1 MKPRFSKKRNAAMTL
16 VEVLVIIAVLAV
28 MFALIDFGPSQRG
41 KRKTQWIICINNLKQ
56 IGLAYRI
63 WAGDN
68 NDKYPMQVST
78 TNGGTMELVAD
89 GKNVWRNFLVMSNE
103 LSTPKILF
111 CPADAGR
118 ICATNFSNDLKDKI
132 SYFFGVDANPK
143 DPQMLLSGD
152 DNFAISGIPV
162 KSGLLEIS
170 SNTPIAWTSARH
182 KFAGNIGLA
191 DGSVQQVSNSELTNS
206 LQPTG
211 SATIRLAIP

>member
-1 MKPRFSKKRNAAMTL
+1 MKPRLSKKRNAAMTL
-16 VEVLVIIAVLAV
+16 FEVGVVIAIVMILVVVFLPR
-28 MFALIDFGPSQRG
+28 FARSPEHSSRIN
-41 KRKTQWIICINNLKQ
+41 CVNNLKL
-56 IGLAYRI
+56 IALAYRI

-78 TNGGTMELVAD
+78 TNGGTMELMAD

>member
-1 MKPRFSKKRNAAMTL
+1 MKPRLSKKRNAAMTL
-16 VEVLVIIAVLAV
+16 FEVGVVIAIVMILVVVFLPR
-28 MFALIDFGPSQRG
+28 FARSPEHSSRIN
-41 KRKTQWIICINNLKQ
+41 CVNNLKL

-63 WAGDN
+63 WVADN

-78 TNGGTMELVAD
+78 TNGGTMELMAD

-111 CPADAGR
+111 CPVDAGR

-162 KSGLLEIS
+162 KSGLLEI
-170 SNTPIAWTSARH
+170 
-182 KFAGNIGLA
+182 F
-191 DGSVQQVSNSELTNS
+191 
-206 LQPTG
+206 
-211 SATIRLAIP
+211 

>member
-1 MKPRFSKKRNAAMTL
+1 MKPCLSKKRNAAMTL
-16 VEVLVIIAVLAV
+16 FEVGVVIAIVMILVVVFLPR
-28 MFALIDFGPSQRG
+28 FARSPEHSSRIN
-41 KRKTQWIICINNLKQ
+41 CVNNLKL

-63 WAGDN
+63 WGGDN

-78 TNGGTMELVAD
+78 TNGGTMELMAD
-89 GKNVWRNFLVMSNE
+89 GKNAWRNYLVMSNE
-103 LSTPKILF
+103 LNTPKILF
-111 CPADAGR
+111 CPADSERVG
-118 ICATNFSNDLKDKI
+118 ATNFSSNLKDKI
-132 SYFFGVDANPK
+132 SYFFGVDADQK

-191 DGSVQQVSNSELTNS
+191 DGSVQATTSKGLRDYLQQTGLATN
-206 LQPTG
+206 
-211 SATIRLAIP
+211 RLAIP

>member
-1 MKPRFSKKRNAAMTL
+1 MKPRLSKKRNAAMTL
-16 VEVLVIIAVLAV
+16 FEVGMVIAIVMILVVVFLPR
-28 MFALIDFGPSQRG
+28 FARSPEHSSRIN
-41 KRKTQWIICINNLKQ
+41 CVNNLKL

-78 TNGGTMELVAD
+78 TNGGTMELMAD

-118 ICATNFSNDLKDKI
+118 IRATNFSNDLKDKI

-182 KFAGNIGLA
+182 KFAGNIGFA

>member
-1 MKPRFSKKRNAAMTL
+1 MKPRLSKKRNAAMTL
-16 VEVLVIIAVLAV
+16 FEVGVIIAIV
-28 MFALIDFGPSQRG
+28 MILVVVFLPRFARSTEHSSRIN
-41 KRKTQWIICINNLKQ
+41 CVNNLKL

-78 TNGGTMELVAD
+78 TNGGTMELMAD

-211 SATIRLAIP
+211 SVNIRVAIP

>member
-1 MKPRFSKKRNAAMTL
+1 MKPRLSKKRNAAMTL
-16 VEVLVIIAVLAV
+16 FEVGVVIAIVMILVVVFLPR
-28 MFALIDFGPSQRG
+28 FARSPEHSSRIN
-41 KRKTQWIICINNLKQ
+41 CVNNLKQ

-78 TNGGTMELVAD
+78 TNGGTMELMAD

-132 SYFFGVDANPK
+132 SYFFGVDAGPK

-162 KSGLLEIS
+162 KSGLLKIS

>member
-1 MKPRFSKKRNAAMTL
+1 MKPRLSKKRNAAMTL
-16 VEVLVIIAVLAV
+16 FEVGVVIAIVMILVVVVLPRLARARTYSKINCV
-28 MFALIDFGPSQRG
+28 
-41 KRKTQWIICINNLKQ
+41 NNLKQ

-78 TNGGTMELVAD
+78 TNGGTMELMAD

-118 ICATNFSNDLKDKI
+118 IRATNFSNDLKDKI

>member
-1 MKPRFSKKRNAAMTL
+1 
-16 VEVLVIIAVLAV
+16 
-28 MFALIDFGPSQRG
+28 
-41 KRKTQWIICINNLKQ
+41 
-56 IGLAYRI
+56 
-63 WAGDN
+63 
-68 NDKYPMQVST
+68 
-78 TNGGTMELVAD
+78 
-89 GKNVWRNFLVMSNE
+89 
-103 LSTPKILF
+103 
-111 CPADAGR
+111 
-118 ICATNFSNDLKDKI
+118 
-132 SYFFGVDANPK
+132 VDANPK

>member
-1 MKPRFSKKRNAAMTL
+1 MKPRLSKKRNAAMTL
-16 VEVLVIIAVLAV
+16 FEVGVVIAIVMILVVVFLPR
-28 MFALIDFGPSQRG
+28 FARSPEHSSRIN
-41 KRKTQWIICINNLKQ
+41 CVNNLKL
-56 IGLAYRI
+56 IGVAYRI

-78 TNGGTMELVAD
+78 TNGGTMELMAD

-191 DGSVQQVSNSELTNS
+191 DGSVQQVGNSELTNS

>member
-1 MKPRFSKKRNAAMTL
+1 MKPRLSKKRNAAMTL
-16 VEVLVIIAVLAV
+16 FEVGVIIAIV
-28 MFALIDFGPSQRG
+28 MILVVVFLPRFARSTEHSSRIN
-41 KRKTQWIICINNLKQ
+41 CVNNLKL

-78 TNGGTMELVAD
+78 TNGGTMELMAD

-118 ICATNFSNDLKDKI
+118 IRATNFSSNLKDKI

-211 SATIRLAIP
+211 SVNIRVAIP

>member
-1 MKPRFSKKRNAAMTL
+1 MKPRLSKKRNAAMTL
-16 VEVLVIIAVLAV
+16 FEVGVVIAIVMILVVVFLPR
-28 MFALIDFGPSQRG
+28 FARSPEHSSRIN
-41 KRKTQWIICINNLKQ
+41 CVNNLKL

-63 WAGDN
+63 WVADN

-78 TNGGTMELVAD
+78 TNGGTMELMAD

>member
-1 MKPRFSKKRNAAMTL
+1 MKPRLSKKRNAAMTL
-16 VEVLVIIAVLAV
+16 FEVGVVIAIVMILVVVFLPR
-28 MFALIDFGPSQRG
+28 FARSPEHSSRIN
-41 KRKTQWIICINNLKQ
+41 CVNNLKQ

-78 TNGGTMELVAD
+78 TNGGTMELMAD

-182 KFAGNIGLA
+182 KFAGNTGLA